1 MEKIETEI
9 IEEGF
14 KLKKP
19 TSSSLSFGVPCKGTS
34 VAHWGEVFFEPGF
47 GNSIWLHWRRTLV
60 H

>member
-34 VAHWGEVFFEPGF
+34 VAHWGEVFLSRAFVILFGF
-47 GNSIWLHWRRTLV
+47 IGVALLYF
-60 H
+60 